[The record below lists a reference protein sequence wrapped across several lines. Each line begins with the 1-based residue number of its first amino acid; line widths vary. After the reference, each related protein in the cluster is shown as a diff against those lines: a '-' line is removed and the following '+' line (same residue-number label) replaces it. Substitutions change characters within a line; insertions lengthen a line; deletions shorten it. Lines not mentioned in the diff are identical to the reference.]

1 MLSKRFKPATSW
13 QFLAFKSASVML
25 RIHRMPE
32 RTDSSSINFIFL
44 MQVTIKREE
53 ELVQEFVMS
62 SKYTLAGIWSS
73 IGASLNF
80 WSGITVVLVA
90 EVMEMIYRIII
101 DHACDKNK
109 TKIKTITKKGK
120 EIDD

>member
-1 MLSKRFKPATSW
+1 MAVFSFQMHKWYLVSTECQNW
-13 QFLAFKSASVML
+13 QLIGDKLV
-25 RIHRMPE
+25 R
-32 RTDSSSINFIFL
+32 L
-44 MQVTIKREE
+44 MQVTVKREE
-53 ELVQEFVMS
+53 EFVQQFVMS
-62 SKYTLAGIWSS
+62 SKYTLAGKWSS

-101 DHACDKNK
+101 DHASDKDK
-109 TKIKTITKKGK
+109 TKIKTINNERK

>member
-1 MLSKRFKPATSW
+1 M
-13 QFLAFKSASVML
+13 ML

-32 RTDSSSINFIFL
+32 RTDSFIRL

-53 ELVQEFVMS
+53 EFVQEFVMS

-101 DHACDKNK
+101 DHAGDKDK
-109 TKIKTITKKGK
+109 TKTKTINNKGK

>member
-1 MLSKRFKPATSW
+1 
-13 QFLAFKSASVML
+13 
-25 RIHRMPE
+25 
-32 RTDSSSINFIFL
+32 
-44 MQVTIKREE
+44 MQVTIKRGE

-62 SKYTLAGIWSS
+62 SKYTAAGIWSA

-101 DHACDKNK
+101 GHTADKDK
-109 TKIKTITKKGK
+109 TKIKSITKKVK
-120 EIDD
+120 EIND